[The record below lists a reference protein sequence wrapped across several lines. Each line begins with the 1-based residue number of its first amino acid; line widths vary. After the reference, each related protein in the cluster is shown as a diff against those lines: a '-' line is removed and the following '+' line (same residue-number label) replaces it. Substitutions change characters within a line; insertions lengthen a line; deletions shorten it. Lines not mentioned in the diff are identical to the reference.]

1 MECRFNSESEK
12 KALVKDFLKKYGD
25 NLPPEALNKAETLI
39 NNFVLECDTNNDITS
54 AVTYEPK
61 TDWYLCTI
69 RYLATH
75 ADHRKKGLGL
85 KVATEVIENAKKNPN
100 CLVLA
105 ADIDFDNMFSKKVFE
120 RLGFTERT
128 RFCWGAGQKPADIL
142 HYVKFPPQADGK
154 SC

>member
-1 MECRFNSESEK
+1 MNPRPIGIS
-12 KALVKDFLKKYGD
+12 VPYDTW
-25 NLPPEALNKAETLI
+25 PPMRIIE
-39 NNFVLECDTNNDITS
+39 
-54 AVTYEPK
+54 
-61 TDWYLCTI
+61 
-69 RYLATH
+69 
-75 ADHRKKGLGL
+75 KKGLVS

-100 CLVLA
+100 FLVLA

>member
-75 ADHRKKGLGL
+75 ADHRKKGLVSKSQQKLL
-85 KVATEVIENAKKNPN
+85 KMPKK
-100 CLVLA
+100 
-105 ADIDFDNMFSKKVFE
+105 
-120 RLGFTERT
+120 T
-128 RFCWGAGQKPADIL
+128 RIAWSSPQIL
-142 HYVKFPPQADGK
+142 ILIICSARRYLND
-154 SC
+154 